1 MNPLLVLMM
10 IGSNSRRIAGSANTT
25 VTILISAPL
34 AISMQSEEITEIPE
48 YIPTPKVAAKKD
60 IALTK
65 MLWIEVLWAIRTA
78 SFLLFPALLSTWYL
92 LVIRIA

>member
-1 MNPLLVLMM
+1 M
-10 IGSNSRRIAGSANTT
+10 IMGSNRSRTAGSANTT

-34 AISMQSEEITEIPE
+34 AISMHREEITAIPE
-48 YIPTPKVAAKKD
+48 YTPTPNVAAKKD

>member
-1 MNPLLVLMM
+1 MM

-25 VTILISAPL
+25 VIILMIAPL
-34 AISMQSEEITEIPE
+34 AISMQREDMTEIPE

-60 IALTK
+60 IALTNI
-65 MLWIEVLWAIRTA
+65 LWIEVLWAIRTA
-78 SFLLFPALLSTWYL
+78 SFLLFPDRLSTWYL